1 VGSKHI
7 QRRICGREFVKEFV
21 AVFSAGLL
29 VVAVV
34 APTLAQQQAPKAS
47 EAPEVMPQPSKGPE
61 APDVRKKRKKT
72 APAVAPK
79 ASEGA
84 DVSKGAQ
91 KKAQ

>member
-1 VGSKHI
+1 
-7 QRRICGREFVKEFV
+7 VKKFA

-29 VVAVV
+29 VIAVV
-34 APTLAQQQAPKAS
+34 APTFAQQQAPKAT
-47 EAPEVMPQPSKGPE
+47 EAPEVKPQPSKGPE

-79 ASEGA
+79 ATEA
-84 DVSKGAQ
+84 PEVSKGAQ